1 MDWNSY
7 KSFSALSA
15 EKLEP
20 RPQMLY
26 SSQCL
31 PCHGVALIC
40 LGWWLGPHAGAGEE
54 QGQLLADSL
63 LHLFVWSLAW
73 TYCSWVAP
81 MWTRRRVNSTWDVE
95 PKANKPVPWPLW
107 IMSQM
112 TSTALGSSSAWDQG
126 AFWCKYGTAD
136 LCLRSSNWLLYK
148 CEAEPELIL
157 MCLIREKNCFRPAQF
172 MCPILKQ
179 LTACEWDTV
188 RDQRRPMSISIRHLQ
203 SSAKSEFYFLHA
215 ICWCIYQHHNTQE
228 QQEYCT
234 SCSHLQWALH
244 WLSPQ
249 LKRGAS
255 WMWRAHHIPSSIL
268 WAKPKYYLQ
277 MQSLNQDWR
286 PTSRQW

>member
-1 MDWNSY
+1 MWSQKPTNLYLDLYGSCPGWLPLPLAPVQLGIKEHSDANM
-7 KSFSALSA
+7 ALQTCVSI
-15 EKLEP
+15 
-20 RPQMLY
+20 
-26 SSQCL
+26 
-31 PCHGVALIC
+31 HLI
-40 LGWWLGPHAGAGEE
+40 E
-54 QGQLLADSL
+54 
-63 LHLFVWSLAW
+63 
-73 TYCSWVAP
+73 
-81 MWTRRRVNSTWDVE
+81 
-95 PKANKPVPWPLW
+95 
-107 IMSQM
+107 
-112 TSTALGSSSAWDQG
+112 
-126 AFWCKYGTAD
+126 
-136 LCLRSSNWLLYK
+136 YK

>member
-63 LHLFVWSLAW
+63 LHLFVWSLMW
-73 TYCSWVAP
+73 TYCSWVSP

-107 IMSQM
+107 IMSRM

-126 AFWCKYGTAD
+126 AFWCKCGTAD
-136 LCLRSSNWLLYK
+136 LCLHSSNWVQMWSWARTNFDVPHK
-148 CEAEPELIL
+148 REELFQTRSVCVSHPKAAHSLWVGYSQGSKAAYVHLHQTLTVLSKIWVLFSSCNMLMHIPAPQHTGAARIL
-157 MCLIREKNCFRPAQF
+157 H
-172 MCPILKQ
+172 
-179 LTACEWDTV
+179 V
-188 RDQRRPMSISIRHLQ
+188 LQ
-203 SSAKSEFYFLHA
+203 SPSVGITLAVPTVEERGKLNVKSPPHP
-215 ICWCIYQHHNTQE
+215 IIHPMGKT
-228 QQEYCT
+228 
-234 SCSHLQWALH
+234 
-244 WLSPQ
+244 
-249 LKRGAS
+249 
-255 WMWRAHHIPSSIL
+255 
-268 WAKPKYYLQ
+268 
-277 MQSLNQDWR
+277 
-286 PTSRQW
+286 